1 MKNKVMN
8 IENLDETLV
17 QFINDYFPDLNWNG
31 EDSSAD
37 AELLLDEYSTIEDG
51 LMWRIVKAMMSIK
64 DEEFTL
70 SIRPSENKL
79 ILYYID

>member
-1 MKNKVMN
+1 MN
-8 IENLDETLV
+8 IENLDETLA
-17 QFINDYFPDLNWNG
+17 QFINLYFPDLNWEG
-31 EDSSAD
+31 SDSSAATD
-37 AELLLDEYSTIEDG
+37 LPLDEYSTIEDG
-51 LMWRIVKAMMSIK
+51 LMWRIAKAMISIE